1 MNNNHSPE
9 EEERRVSHALT
20 GHETEEIKPLGT
32 KGATSCSYRVR
43 IGGKEH
49 FMKQLRPE
57 LKDDWRYRS
66 AYQKEYE
73 VGRKINNPYIVRYE
87 SIDENVNG
95 LYILME
101 HVNGHTLDEKLTMD
115 PEYFSRGNNFEKL
128 FTQILK
134 GLKALHEANVAYMDL
149 KPDNVMLTQVN
160 GDVKIIDLGF
170 CFADAYSHTVGCSY
184 EYAAPELQEGALER
198 VDART
203 DIYAVGRLMLYVK
216 EAACVNVSK
225 RLQRII
231 DRCIQPDMQNRYA
244 NVNEV
249 LMDLTHRRKWMMR
262 LTIASVLILS
272 LALGFF
278 TFSKTSAYKF
288 AKLELKWWLRQP
300 AYDISYDEVYY
311 RILSEDSLTCMA
323 VGGRELKDL
332 YIHKEVP
339 HNGKTYKTVAIE
351 SEAFAGW
358 KIESV
363 YIPDGVREI
372 GDMAFNRCH
381 EVLSLDIPQS
391 VERIGIKCFDDMKS
405 IRNLSLS
412 GNLKKISHNAF
423 TSLHSLKRLNVPEG
437 VEIFDL
443 DCFAHCSSLEK
454 VTLPSTL
461 TTINR
466 GVFWNCGN
474 LKEIIIPASVHTIGE
489 YVFYHCNSLTD
500 VYNYSPIPQSI
511 PPIFNKQGITLHVP
525 KGSEK
530 AYSNTDNWNVAN
542 VVGDI

>member
-87 SIDENVNG
+87 SIDENANG

-101 HVNGHTLDEKLTMD
+101 HVNGHTLDEKLAMD
-115 PEYFSRGNNFEKL
+115 PKYFSRGNNFEKL

-311 RILSEDSLTCMA
+311 RILSEDSLTCIA

-437 VEIFDL
+437 V
-443 DCFAHCSSLEK
+443 
-454 VTLPSTL
+454 
-461 TTINR
+461 
-466 GVFWNCGN
+466 
-474 LKEIIIPASVHTIGE
+474 
-489 YVFYHCNSLTD
+489 
-500 VYNYSPIPQSI
+500 
-511 PPIFNKQGITLHVP
+511 
-525 KGSEK
+525 
-530 AYSNTDNWNVAN
+530 
-542 VVGDI
+542 

>member
-87 SIDENVNG
+87 SIDENANG

-454 VTLPSTL
+454 VTLPSSL

>member
-87 SIDENVNG
+87 SIDENANG

-101 HVNGHTLDEKLTMD
+101 HVNGHTLDEKLAMD
-115 PEYFSRGNNFEKL
+115 PKYFSRGNNFEKL

-311 RILSEDSLTCMA
+311 RILSEDSLTCIA

-363 YIPDGVREI
+363 YIPNGVREI

-500 VYNYSPIPQSI
+500 VYNYSPIPQSV

>member
-87 SIDENVNG
+87 SIDENANG

-454 VTLPSTL
+454 VTLPSSL

-500 VYNYSPIPQSI
+500 VYNYSPIPQSV

>member
-57 LKDDWRYRS
+57 LKDDWRYIS

-87 SIDENVNG
+87 SIDENANG

-101 HVNGHTLDEKLTMD
+101 HVNGYTLDEKLTMD

-160 GDVKIIDLGF
+160 GNVKIIDLGF

-249 LMDLTHRRKWMMR
+249 LMDLTHRRKWIMR

-300 AYDISYDEVYY
+300 VYDISYDEVYY
-311 RILSEDSLTCMA
+311 RILSKDSLTCMA

-339 HNGKTYKTVAIE
+339 HNGNTYKTVAIE

-423 TSLHSLKRLNVPEG
+423 TSCRGLKRLTIPEG
-437 VEIFDL
+437 VEVLDL
-443 DCFAHCSSLEK
+443 DCFAYCSSLET

-466 GVFWNCGN
+466 GVFWNCTM
-474 LKEIIIPASVHTIGE
+474 LKEISIPASVSTIGE
-489 YVFYHCNSLTD
+489 YVFFYCNSLTD
-500 VYNYSPIPQSI
+500 VYNYSPIPQSV

>member
-87 SIDENVNG
+87 SIDENANG

-300 AYDISYDEVYY
+300 VYDISYDEVYY
-311 RILSEDSLTCMA
+311 RILSKDSLTCIA

-423 TSLHSLKRLNVPEG
+423 TSCRGLKRLTIPEG
-437 VEIFDL
+437 VEVLDL

-500 VYNYSPIPQSI
+500 VYNYSPIPQSV

-530 AYSNTDNWNVAN
+530 AYSNTDNWKVAN
-542 VVGDI
+542 VVGVI

>member
-9 EEERRVSHALT
+9 EEERRVSHTLT
-20 GHETEEIKPLGT
+20 GHETEEIKPLGMR
-32 KGATSCSYRVR
+32 GATSCSYRVR

-87 SIDENVNG
+87 SIDENANG

-101 HVNGHTLDEKLTMD
+101 HVNGHTLDEKLAMD

-160 GDVKIIDLGF
+160 NDVKIIDLGF

-184 EYAAPELQEGALER
+184 EYAAPELKDGALER

-231 DRCIQPDMQNRYA
+231 DRSIQPDMQNRYA

-249 LMDLTHRRKWMMR
+249 LMDLTHRSKWMMR

-311 RILSEDSLTCMA
+311 RILSKDSLTCIA

-500 VYNYSPIPQSI
+500 VYNYSPIPQSV

>member
-87 SIDENVNG
+87 SIDENANG

-300 AYDISYDEVYY
+300 VYDISYDEVYY
-311 RILSEDSLTCMA
+311 RILSKDSLTCIA

-423 TSLHSLKRLNVPEG
+423 TSCRGLKRLTIPEG
-437 VEIFDL
+437 VEVLDL

-500 VYNYSPIPQSI
+500 VYNYSPIPQSV

>member
-1 MNNNHSPE
+1 MTDNAAQSCLFTLDKGKVE
-9 EEERRVSHALT
+9 AFERLDS
-20 GHETEEIKPLGT
+20 
-32 KGATSCSYRVR
+32 KGATSLAYKVR
-43 IGGKEH
+43 IEGKEY

-57 LKDDWRYRS
+57 LKDDWRYIS

-87 SIDENVNG
+87 SIDENANG

-101 HVNGHTLDEKLTMD
+101 HVNGYTLDEKLTMD

-311 RILSEDSLTCMA
+311 RILSEDSLTCIA

-500 VYNYSPIPQSI
+500 VYNYSPIPQSV

>member
-87 SIDENVNG
+87 SIDENANG

-101 HVNGHTLDEKLTMD
+101 HVNGHTLDEKLAMD

-128 FTQILK
+128 FTQILT

-300 AYDISYDEVYY
+300 AYDISYDEIYY
-311 RILSEDSLTCMA
+311 RILSEDSLTCIA

-423 TSLHSLKRLNVPEG
+423 TSCRGLKRLTIPEG
-437 VEIFDL
+437 VEVLDL

-500 VYNYSPIPQSI
+500 VYNYSPIPQSV

-530 AYSNTDNWNVAN
+530 AYSNTNNWNVAN

>member
-9 EEERRVSHALT
+9 EEESRVSHALT

-43 IGGKEH
+43 ISGKEH

-87 SIDENVNG
+87 SIDENANG

-311 RILSEDSLTCMA
+311 RILSEDSLTCIA

-500 VYNYSPIPQSI
+500 VYNYSPIPQSV

>member
-57 LKDDWRYRS
+57 LKDDWRYIS

-87 SIDENVNG
+87 SIDENANG

-101 HVNGHTLDEKLTMD
+101 HVNGYTLDEKLTMD

-160 GDVKIIDLGF
+160 SDVKIIDLGF

-311 RILSEDSLTCMA
+311 RILSKDSLTCIA

-466 GVFWNCGN
+466 GVFWNCGS

-500 VYNYSPIPQSI
+500 VYNYSPIPQSV

>member
-1 MNNNHSPE
+1 
-9 EEERRVSHALT
+9 
-20 GHETEEIKPLGT
+20 
-32 KGATSCSYRVR
+32 
-43 IGGKEH
+43 
-49 FMKQLRPE
+49 
-57 LKDDWRYRS
+57 
-66 AYQKEYE
+66 
-73 VGRKINNPYIVRYE
+73 
-87 SIDENVNG
+87 
-95 LYILME
+95 
-101 HVNGHTLDEKLTMD
+101 
-115 PEYFSRGNNFEKL
+115 
-128 FTQILK
+128 
-134 GLKALHEANVAYMDL
+134 
-149 KPDNVMLTQVN
+149 
-160 GDVKIIDLGF
+160 
-170 CFADAYSHTVGCSY
+170 VGCSY

-231 DRCIQPDMQNRYA
+231 DRCIQPDMQKRYA

-249 LMDLTHRRKWMMR
+249 LMDLTHRRKWIMR

-300 AYDISYDEVYY
+300 AYDISYDEIYY
-311 RILSEDSLTCMA
+311 RILSKDSLTCIA

-405 IRNLSLS
+405 IRNLSLP

-423 TSLHSLKRLNVPEG
+423 TSCRGLKRLTIPEG
-437 VEIFDL
+437 VEVLDL

-466 GVFWNCGN
+466 GVFWNCTM
-474 LKEIIIPASVHTIGE
+474 LKEISIPASVSTIGE
-489 YVFYHCNSLTD
+489 YVFFYCNSLTD
-500 VYNYSPIPQSI
+500 VYNYSPIPQSV
-511 PPIFNKQGITLHVP
+511 PPIFNKLGITLHVP

-530 AYSNTDNWNVAN
+530 AYSNTDNWNMAN

>member
-87 SIDENVNG
+87 SIDENANG

-101 HVNGHTLDEKLTMD
+101 HVNGHTLDEKLAMD
-115 PEYFSRGNNFEKL
+115 PEYFSRGDNFEKL

-244 NVNEV
+244 NVNEA
-249 LMDLTHRRKWMMR
+249 LMDLTHRRKWIMR

-311 RILSEDSLTCMA
+311 RILSEDSLTCIA

-381 EVLSLDIPQS
+381 EVFSLDIPQS
-391 VERIGIKCFDDMKS
+391 VEKIGIKCFDDMKS
-405 IRNLSLS
+405 IRNLSLP

-423 TSLHSLKRLNVPEG
+423 TSCRGLKRLTIPEG
-437 VEIFDL
+437 VEVLDL
-443 DCFAHCSSLEK
+443 DCFAYCSSLET

-466 GVFWNCGN
+466 GVFWNCTM
-474 LKEIIIPASVHTIGE
+474 LKEISIPASVSTIGE
-489 YVFYHCNSLTD
+489 YVFFYCNSLTD
-500 VYNYSPIPQSI
+500 VYNYSPIPQSV

-530 AYSNTDNWNVAN
+530 AYSNADNWNMAN